1 MNVLAFDLGASSGR
15 AVIGH
20 LEQGELQIKEIH
32 RFSNDPV
39 QVGPH
44 LHWDILRL
52 FFEIKQGILKAVQL
66 GYNDIE
72 SLAIDT
78 WAVDFGLLD
87 KNGELLA
94 NPYHYR
100 NDHTNGLVEEV
111 NHLLSSEEIFSKTG
125 IQFMP
130 INTIYH
136 LYAMKKADNVALH
149 QAEDFMMIPDL
160 LRYFLTG
167 VKSNEVTN
175 ATSTQLF
182 NTDSMDWD
190 DSLIKTLGLPEH
202 IFKAPVKPGTVVG
215 KVTQRICKE
224 LKLEEAIPVVTV
236 GEHDTASA
244 VVAVPHV
251 GEESFAY
258 LSCGTWSLLGTEVSQ
273 PIKTKQALEWNMT
286 NEGGVDDTFR
296 LLKNIMGL
304 WLQQECM
311 RVWEKEGESVTYQQL
326 NEAIEKSPPFKALI
340 DPDDQRFIKP
350 ENMPEAIQQY
360 CFETNQEVPQTKGE
374 ILRCVLESLAL
385 KYRFVLERLEKLTNE
400 KFTCLYMVG
409 GGIQNRLLSQFTAN
423 AIQKPIYAGPIEAT
437 SIGNLLTQYK
447 GLGYIKNLQESRNIV
462 KNSFPITPYSP
473 ADNEEWNHAYR
484 VFKELIDT

>member
-20 LEQGELQIKEIH
+20 LVDNRLQIKEIH

-39 QVGPH
+39 QVGSH

-66 GYNDIE
+66 GYNNIK

-100 NDHTNGLVEEV
+100 NDHTDGLVEEV
-111 NHLLSSEEIFSKTG
+111 EQLVSCEEIFSRTG

-136 LYAMKKADNVALH
+136 LHAMKKTENVALH
-149 QAEDFMMIPDL
+149 QAEDFLMIPDL

-167 VKSNEVTN
+167 VKSNETTN

-182 NTDSMDWD
+182 NTDSMQWD
-190 DSLIKTLGLPEH
+190 KFLIKTLRLPEH
-202 IFKAPVKPGTVVG
+202 IFKKPVKPGTIVG
-215 KVTQRICKE
+215 KVTQGICKE
-224 LKLEEAIPVVTV
+224 LNLNESIPVMTV

-244 VVAVPHV
+244 VVAVPHD
-251 GEESFAY
+251 GKDSFAF
-258 LSCGTWSLLGTEVSQ
+258 LSCGTWSLLGTEV
-273 PIKTKQALEWNMT
+273 TKPVKSNQALEWNMT
-286 NEGGVDDTFR
+286 NEGGVDNTFH

-311 RVWEKEGESVTYQQL
+311 RTWQKEGVTVTYQEL
-326 NEAIEKSPPFKALI
+326 NEAIEESSPFKALI

-350 ENMPEAIQQY
+350 EHMPEAIQQY
-360 CFETNQEVPQTKGE
+360 CIETNQEIPQTKGE
-374 ILRCVLESLAL
+374 ILRCILESLAL
-385 KYRFVLERLEKLTNE
+385 KYRFVLERLEKLTDE
-400 KFTCLYMVG
+400 KYSNLYMVG
-409 GGIQNRLLSQFTAN
+409 GGVQNRLLCQFTAN
-423 AIQKPIYAGPIEAT
+423 ALQKPIYTGPVEAT

-447 GLGYIKNLQESRNIV
+447 GLGMIKNLQEIRKIV
-462 KNSFPITPYSP
+462 KNSFPIALYSP
-473 ADNEEWNHAYR
+473 ANNEEWIHAYE
-484 VFKELIDT
+484 VFNELIVT